1 MDFRRVLFAFLALWG
16 LLHVAADDA
25 IPSTKVATHVSTT
38 SLSQETPASDDE
50 ALRAVHPSQQYCP
63 RNEYNH
69 DYDHGAK
76 GDSTA
81 CQPCLASEGCVTTN
95 VAFGSSHEVVYD
107 GATHCLKCA
116 GENALS
122 REHANEDCDFSLLE
136 PCKDERRAIK
146 HSERETDV

>member
-63 RNEYNH
+63 RNEFNH
-69 DYDHGAK
+69 DYDHGVE
-76 GDSTA
+76 
-81 CQPCLASEGCVTTN
+81 ASIGEEMRHELGEI
-95 VAFGSSHEVVYD
+95 ASWFADHSSSFF
-107 GATHCLKCA
+107 
-116 GENALS
+116 LS
-122 REHANEDCDFSLLE
+122 SKNDI
-136 PCKDERRAIK
+136 DEARWSNYSDHI
-146 HSERETDV
+146 HQ